1 MKLTK
6 EEQSNLFDL
15 TANKNNN
22 NNNPNAP
29 KGITATNPSGI
40 RELEEND
47 NLSVSSGAKY
57 KGNVTLVPSPMAK
70 NAPPSGFSQQNQMP
84 PQQHRQFQPQQQPPH
99 SQYTPNY
106 GFSNQPL
113 PPQHSQ
119 QQSPPFITVPNANQ
133 TATIGGS
140 PGNFS
145 PYYSTGPAT
154 GNTGNNEK
162 RSVSA
167 PRSSPNENSN
177 NNFYRPPKPFT
188 QAELNGNEFMLNA
201 RNNMNGSPMRLPVPR
216 ASPQSLEMYLNGG
229 TQPQLPSQFPS
240 SSSLNVP
247 MTRPQLF
254 PPQQQPSTMSSTSGE
269 MKNQRIP
276 LPSNINYSQQQP
288 QQALHPIAVTSS
300 LSKDTL
306 ASMGNGL
313 QPEYTAGGQN
323 RIPLPE
329 AGMVPRTNSS
339 DITTIPP
346 PNIGN
351 NRSKIDLIRKSFS
364 HDHSNNNNNTTNSDS
379 AAIVLPSHNQPPQE
393 NAPSQAPLE
402 TTSGG
407 ETKPINADEER
418 ANKVKALA
426 QRFNAIKATTTTSQ
440 PPPPPRAAPKVFP
453 PPQMEKKED
462 PKTTEKAPYPR
473 PWEKKN
479 LNNNNTEPKNE
490 SEPPPSRPPPP
501 PVTATHSVM
510 TIPNEKPFQNNSFEE
525 PKKEAEEEGEVE
537 QEQERPSSRNGS
549 PSRSRGWGSLTNR
562 GDNKASVLKNNTATV
577 NEQQSAAGFP
587 FGQANLRKVVKPN
600 NPKGEEEEEDDAPVP
615 IPKFRSRNSIIMM
628 NADKNKNSDDHPS
641 AAGIDADA
649 MNHGIHIPALKRPN
663 LFRPP
668 APAETAKENDDNAG
682 GNLKAESFLAMLKP
696 TDEGNEN
703 FSSSSGPG
711 KLTRPNIF
719 S

>member
-15 TANKNNN
+15 TATKNNM
-22 NNNPNAP
+22 NPNAP
-29 KGITATNPSGI
+29 KGITATNTNTI

-84 PQQHRQFQPQQQPPH
+84 PQRQFQQQQQPPQ

-106 GFSNQPL
+106 GFPNQP
-113 PPQHSQ
+113 PQQHSQ
-119 QQSPPFITVPNANQ
+119 QQSPPFITVPNVNQ
-133 TATIGGS
+133 SATVGS

-145 PYYSTGPAT
+145 PYFPTGPAT

-188 QAELNGNEFMLNA
+188 HAELSGNEFILNNK
-201 RNNMNGSPMRLPVPR
+201 NNMNGSPMRLPVPGG
-216 ASPQSLEMYLNGG
+216 ASQQSLEMYLNGG
-229 TQPQLPSQFPS
+229 TQQQRPPQQQYSQSNEQFPS
-240 SSSLNVP
+240 SSSPNVP
-247 MTRPQLF
+247 MARPQLF
-254 PPQQQPSTMSSTSGE
+254 PPQPSTMSSASGE

-276 LPSNINYSQQQP
+276 LPANMNYSQQQ
-288 QQALHPIAVTSS
+288 QQQQPTLHPIAVTSS

-313 QPEYTAGGQN
+313 QPEYAAGGPN

-339 DITTIPP
+339 DISTIPP

-364 HDHSNNNNNTTNSDS
+364 QDYSNINNISDS
-379 AAIVLPSHNQPPQE
+379 AAIVLPSQNQNTQE
-393 NAPSQAPLE
+393 NQKQSPPQAPLE
-402 TTSGG
+402 TSGG

-440 PPPPPRAAPKVFP
+440 PPPPPRAAPKVFL
-453 PPQMEKKED
+453 PPQIEKKED
-462 PKTTEKAPYPR
+462 SKTAEKAPYPR

-479 LNNNNTEPKNE
+479 LNNNDEQKNE
-490 SEPPPSRPPPP
+490 SQPPPSRPPPP
-501 PVTATHSVM
+501 PATTHS
-510 TIPNEKPFQNNSFEE
+510 ISISNEKPFQSNSFEE
-525 PKKEAEEEGEVE
+525 PKKEEEGEVE
-537 QEQERPSSRNGS
+537 QERPSSRTGS

-562 GDNKASVLKNNTATV
+562 ADNKASVLKSNTATT
-577 NEQQSAAGFP
+577 NEQPAGFP

-600 NPKGEEEEEDDAPVP
+600 NPKGEDEEDDAPVP
-615 IPKFRSRNSIIMM
+615 IPKYRSRNSIIMM
-628 NADKNKNSDDHPS
+628 NADKNKTNDDH
-641 AAGIDADA
+641 AGIDPDA
-649 MNHGIHIPALKRPN
+649 MNPGIHIPALKRPN

-668 APAETAKENDDNAG
+668 APAETATENDDNSG
-682 GNLKAESFLAMLKP
+682 RNLKAESFLAMLKP
-696 TDEGNEN
+696 TEEGNEN